1 MTWRVGSDPA
11 DGKAEHLHPGPFLA
25 NPSVYNGKM
34 FAICPVEVEA
44 KVRPLL
50 KNVQLLLSINAFHVG
65 CRTDFLLELG
75 GVGMGGAHEREG

>member
-1 MTWRVGSDPA
+1 
-11 DGKAEHLHPGPFLA
+11 
-25 NPSVYNGKM
+25 M